1 MNVLMFNHT
10 FFNISETFIYKQ
22 VTGVPGDINVDLLAF
37 KIENEKLFP
46 LRNRKY
52 KVERVANGTDKI
64 LIAIRKHIFGVRY
77 KLGFFAHR
85 AVKRILKQRKY
96 DVVHAH
102 FGFNALLI
110 YPLVKLFNI
119 PLVITF
125 HGVDASPERLK
136 QKEYKRRI
144 AKMLDYASA
153 IIIVSP
159 HMKKTLDLD
168 RHADKVF
175 VIPCG
180 VDPFEFDVADT
191 TPEREFVTVLH
202 SGRLVSK
209 KGVPDLIR
217 VFSLLSHRYRNIRLF
232 IVGDGPELELCEQLA
247 DDARADSIQFFGARS
262 HEEVKTFMENAD
274 IFVLNSRMGE
284 KGDMEGL
291 PVSLLEA
298 MSMQLAVLS
307 SRHAGIPHAVTN
319 EVDGLLID
327 EKDNI
332 AMTSGLEKLVTDA
345 GLRKSFG
352 AAARQTVLSRFT
364 MDETNKKIAEIYR
377 RLVG

>member
-1 MNVLMFNHT
+1 MKVLMFNHT
-10 FFNISETFIYKQ
+10 FFTYSETFIYKQ
-22 VTGVPGDINVDLLAF
+22 VTGVPGDIDVELLAF

-46 LRNRKY
+46 LQNK
-52 KVERVANGTDKI
+52 KHRVDRIANGADKI
-64 LIAIRKHIFGVRY
+64 LIAIRKHIFGVSY

-85 AVKRILKQRKY
+85 AVKRMLKQTKY
-96 DVVHAH
+96 DLVHAH

-119 PLVITF
+119 PLVVTF
-125 HGVDASPERLK
+125 HGVDASPQQLK
-136 QKEYKRRI
+136 QKEYKRRLT
-144 AKMLDYASA
+144 KMLDYASA

-159 HMKKTLDLD
+159 HMKKTLELD
-168 RHADKVF
+168 SYADKVF

-180 VDPFEFDVADT
+180 VDPYEFNVSDT
-191 TPEREFVTVLH
+191 SVEKEIITILH

-217 VFSLLSHRYRNIRLF
+217 VFSLLSHRYRNVRLF
-232 IVGDGPELELCEQLA
+232 VVGDGPELELCEQLA
-247 DDARADSIQFFGARS
+247 DDARTDSIQFFGAKP
-262 HEEVKTFMENAD
+262 HEEVKKFMEDAD
-274 IFVLNSRMGE
+274 VFVLNSRMGD

-298 MSMQLAVLS
+298 MSMELAVLS
-307 SRHAGIPHAVTN
+307 SKHAGIPHAVTSD
-319 EVDGLLID
+319 VDGLLID

-332 AMTSGLEKLVTDA
+332 ALTMSIEKLVTDA
-345 GLRKSFG
+345 GLRKRLG

-364 MDETNKKIAEIYR
+364 TDETNKRIAEVYKRVIA
-377 RLVG
+377 